1 MNRLKNGYLEILN
14 WLDLL
19 NEGKIIPG
27 LDRIKKMMKLLGN
40 PQNKLKIVMIGG
52 TNAKGSTCFSLNSM
66 LTKAG
71 IKSGCFTSPHLHS
84 VRERIRIG
92 ESIISIE
99 KFTSILYKIKSFAED
114 NDIKPTYFEALTAA
128 AYQYFHS
135 EGVDYAIMEIGL
147 GGEWDAVNIGH
158 AKVAILT
165 TLGLDHQDYLG
176 NVIEQI
182 GETKAKIVDE
192 KTTVI
197 TGWENR
203 YHHLIPKC
211 KGLYYGE
218 SATDWLKLVVNALNL
233 DIKTVVEEVPGRN
246 EKFEEFTLDTAH
258 NPQAIRFT
266 MSKSNDYEKIVIGIL
281 SDKDA
286 ESMINELPKLSEI
299 LICNLTSERALSAT
313 KLMKICENKGYQCQ
327 KFENVSE
334 AMQYAK
340 GNKTLVT
347 GSFYTVS
354 AAREYLKLDGYSE
367 L

>member
-1 MNRLKNGYLEILN
+1 MNRLKKDYVKILD
-14 WLDLL
+14 WLDFL
-19 NEGKIIPG
+19 NEGKIVPG
-27 LDRIKKMMKLLGN
+27 LERIKELMHHLGN
-40 PQNKLKIVMIGG
+40 PQEKLEIVMIGG
-52 TNAKGSTCFSLNSM
+52 TNAKGSTCFSLNSS
-66 LTKAG
+66 LNNAG

-84 VRERIRIG
+84 IRERIRIG
-92 ESIISIE
+92 EKIISIE
-99 KFTSILYKIKSFAED
+99 KFTSILSKIKNISEN
-114 NDIKPTYFEALTAA
+114 NDVKPTYFEALTAA

-135 EGVDYAIMEIGL
+135 EGVDYALMEIGL
-147 GGEWDAVNIGH
+147 GGEWDAVNIGQ

-165 TLGLDHQDYLG
+165 TLGLDHQNYLG
-176 NVIEQI
+176 NKIEPI
-182 GETKAKIVDE
+182 GETKAKIVNE
-192 KTTVI
+192 ETIVV
-197 TGWENR
+197 TGWEHR
-203 YHHLIPKC
+203 RHHLIPKC
-211 KGLYYGE
+211 KRVHYGE
-218 SATDWLKLVVNALNL
+218 RISDWLKLVVNALNL

-266 MSKSNDYEKIVIGIL
+266 MSKNNDYEKIVIGIL

-299 LICNLTSERALSAT
+299 LICNLTSERALPAT
-313 KLMKICENKGYQCQ
+313 KLMKICENKGYQCK

-340 GNKTLVT
+340 GSKTLVT

-354 AAREYLKLDGYSE
+354 AAREYLKLEGYSE